1 MEALILLFLT
11 CKSTAMSSNV
21 FSAAGLKRSP
31 QGRDDF
37 AFVTGIALC

>member
-31 QGRDDF
+31 QGRADF
-37 AFVTGIALC
+37 AFATGIALC